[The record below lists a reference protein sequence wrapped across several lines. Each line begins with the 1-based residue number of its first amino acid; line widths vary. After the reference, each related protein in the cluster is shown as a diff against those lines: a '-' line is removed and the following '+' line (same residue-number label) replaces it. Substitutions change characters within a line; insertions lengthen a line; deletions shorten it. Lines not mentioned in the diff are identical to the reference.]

1 MGDLEYASDK
11 IRMGAERKSAV
22 ISPENLKLTAYH
34 EGGHALVALKT
45 AGSMP
50 IHKATIVP
58 RGNTL
63 GMVAYLPEKDQMNLS
78 REQLLA
84 HIDIC
89 MGGRVAEE
97 IIFGKSG
104 VTTGAG
110 SDLQQATSTA
120 RNMVTK
126 YGMSSHLGPQYYS
139 TEQLEKLSTNTREA
153 VEGEVREMLQ
163 KAENNARRILS
174 ENIDELH
181 KLAKGLL
188 EHETLTLTEI
198 KDLLAN
204 KKAKAKA
211 K

>member
-1 MGDLEYASDK
+1 M
-11 IRMGAERKSAV
+11 
-22 ISPENLKLTAYH
+22 LTALTLH
-34 EGGHALVALKT
+34 APGHALVALKT
-45 AGSMP
+45 PASMP

-78 REQLLA
+78 RAQLLA

-97 IIFGKSG
+97 LIFGVGG

-126 YGMSSHLGPQYYS
+126 YGMSSTMGPHYYS
-139 TEQLEKLSTNTREA
+139 TEELTNLSSTSREA
-153 VEGEVREMLQ
+153 VEAEVRAMRTCHTCCTCCTCYTCYTCYTHHTCYAHPASCASSTYSAHCTTATPTVPL
-163 KAENNARRILS
+163 LLL
-174 ENIDELH
+174 LH
-181 KLAKGLL
+181 SCPRCVRC
-188 EHETLTLTEI
+188 
-198 KDLLAN
+198 
-204 KKAKAKA
+204 
-211 K
+211 

>member
-1 MGDLEYASDK
+1 M
-11 IRMGAERKSAV
+11 
-22 ISPENLKLTAYH
+22 
-34 EGGHALVALKT
+34 
-45 AGSMP
+45 GSMP

-97 IIFGKSG
+97 IIFGKHG

-126 YGMSSHLGPQYYS
+126 YGMSATLGPHYYS
-139 TEQLEKLSTNTREA
+139 TEELEKLSSGTREA
-153 VEGEVREMLQ
+153 VENEVREMLTR
-163 KAENNARRILS
+163 AENNGEQRLFRIHRAPRSADRLSSRLHSRPAARRILS
-174 ENIDELH
+174 DNVDELH

-188 EHETLTLTEI
+188 EHETLTLSEI
-198 KDLLAN
+198 KELLAN
-204 KKAKAKA
+204 KKGELKSK
-211 K
+211 